1 MASFTPSEAS
11 PGANAQ
17 LCWNIFLANVK
28 NKAEQSEKKKIH
40 SHCCFI
46 RERSRSRYGEY
57 YFSSAAERCRGWEIV
72 SDPSLWYDNS
82 IKCP

>member
-28 NKAEQSEKKKIH
+28 NKAEQSEKKK
-40 SHCCFI
+40 STATAVLFA
-46 RERSRSRYGEY
+46 
-57 YFSSAAERCRGWEIV
+57 SALGLDTGNITSPRLLRGV
-72 SDPSLWYDNS
+72 VGG
-82 IKCP
+82 K